1 MQTNTYN
8 AIVHYYRSDNPPDY
22 WGFLY
27 LKSAIN
33 KGTSIN
39 IIFEFPFEITGISYV
54 KGEDN
59 KGNDQALPNS
69 DTKISGSRITW
80 NGLTTQDWD
89 NIYIDVYGPST
100 GSTTTTM
107 TKCLVTITTGTTK
120 VSLNDQFSDIAGAY
134 TCLADAYRTY
144 FKTTNK
150 YSIDDMIAAL
160 SGSSSGGQTG
170 GYTGTDLDSKMKT
183 LADKSRSYFNTTG
196 SLSIKDMVHF
206 FEKKLNS

>member
-8 AIVHYYRSDNPPDY
+8 AIVHYYPSDNPPDY

-27 LKSAIN
+27 LQSAIS
-33 KGTSIN
+33 KGTSVN

-54 KGEDN
+54 EGEDSN
-59 KGNDQALPNS
+59 GHDQVLPNS
-69 DTKISGSRITW
+69 DIKISGSRITW

-89 NIYIDVYGPST
+89 NIYIDVYGPNT
-100 GSTTTTM
+100 GSTTPTM

-196 SLSIKDMVHF
+196 SLSIKDMIHL

>member
-8 AIVHYYRSDNPPDY
+8 VNVYYFSSDNPPDY
-22 WGFLY
+22 GGLLK

-39 IIFEFPFEITGISYV
+39 IIFEFPFEITGIGFV
-54 KGEDN
+54 AGEDSN
-59 KGNDQALPNS
+59 GNFQWLPNS
-69 DTKISGSRITW
+69 DIKISESRITW
-80 NGLTTQDWD
+80 SGLTTQDW
-89 NIYIDVYGPST
+89 NSINIDVYGPNT
-100 GSTTTTM
+100 GSTTTT
-107 TKCLVTITTGTTK
+107 TTNCLVTITTGTTK

-170 GYTGTDLDSKMKT
+170 GNTGTDLDLKMKA

-196 SLSIKDMVHF
+196 SLSIKDMIHL
-206 FEKKLNS
+206 FENKLNS